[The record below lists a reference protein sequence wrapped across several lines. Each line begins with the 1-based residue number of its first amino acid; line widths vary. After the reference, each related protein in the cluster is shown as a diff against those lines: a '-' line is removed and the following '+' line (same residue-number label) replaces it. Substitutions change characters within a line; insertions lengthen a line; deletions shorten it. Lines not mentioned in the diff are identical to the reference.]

1 MVRWKKQKMK
11 ILIVNPIIYTS
22 ETSKIK
28 KANTIKDTMIYDLC
42 LAFLAEG
49 HDVELIACNE
59 FKPEIDEK
67 YPFKVTWLNA
77 KIKKICK
84 PNVLPYCPDIK
95 KVIKNNKYDL
105 IITSEVFSLNSLI
118 LAVKT
123 KNNLVVWHELAKHNN
138 IMKKIP
144 SKIWYGIIARIFF
157 RNVLVVPRSA
167 EAKNFISQYCNR
179 VSDKIIDHGV
189 NLEKFTFCEDKENY
203 FVVSSQLIERKR
215 INKIIEKFWEYTKKY
230 DENSKLI
237 IIGDGEEKERLVKQ
251 VENYNIK
258 NNVIF
263 TGRLNHDRLISYLMK
278 AKAMLVYT
286 RKDNNM
292 ISIVESIA
300 VGTPVVTTSVPYN
313 SSYIIKYSLGIV
325 NDNWDAQDLSKIANN
340 DEYIKNCMKY
350 RSKLSTVNKVR
361 EFLSIDL

>member
-1 MVRWKKQKMK
+1 MK

-22 ETSKIK
+22 ETSNIRKV
-28 KANTIKDTMIYDLC
+28 NTIKDTMIYDLC
-42 LAFLAEG
+42 LAFFEEG

-59 FKPEIDEK
+59 FKPENNEK

-95 KVIKNNKYDL
+95 NVIKNNKYDL

-118 LAVKT
+118 LAVKSK
-123 KNNLVVWHELAKHNN
+123 KNLIVWHELAKHNN

-144 SKIWYGIIARIFF
+144 SKFWYGVVARIFF
-157 RNVLVVPRSA
+157 RNVLVVPRST
-167 EAKNFISQYCNR
+167 EAKKFISKYCNK
-179 VSDKIIDHGV
+179 VSDKVIDHGV
-189 NLEKFTFCEDKENY
+189 NLKKFTFCEEKDNY

-215 INKIIEKFWEYTKKY
+215 INIIIDKFWEYTKNY
-230 DENSKLI
+230 DKNSKLI
-237 IIGDGEEKERLVKQ
+237 IIGDGKEKENLVKQ

-263 TGRLNHDRLISYLMK
+263 TGQLNHDKLISYLMK

-300 VGTPVVTTSVPYN
+300 VATPVVTTSIPYN
-313 SSYIIKYSLGIV
+313 SSYIKKYSLGIV
-325 NDNWDAQDLSKIANN
+325 NDNWDAQDLSKIAN
-340 DEYIKNCMKY
+340 DSSYIKNCLKY

-361 EFLSIDL
+361 EFLSIEL